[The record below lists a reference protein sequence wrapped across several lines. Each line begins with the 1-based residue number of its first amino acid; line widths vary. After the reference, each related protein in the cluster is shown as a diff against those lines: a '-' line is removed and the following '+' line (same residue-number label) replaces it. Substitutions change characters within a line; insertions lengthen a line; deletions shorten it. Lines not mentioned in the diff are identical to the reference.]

1 MQTTLRAEFC
11 ISGVSLHIGR
21 EVKIRVCPAPAGHGI
36 KFIRTDVL
44 NQNPIVEA
52 LYSSVSD
59 TKFSTKIS
67 NGDGVGVQTIEHFMA
82 ALAGTGVHNAL
93 VEIDGPELPI
103 LDGSSREFV
112 KKILL
117 VGKQSLKEPVS
128 GFKVTKEIEVR
139 EGMAWAKFAPARSLS
154 IDFCIDYSDTV
165 IGLQNLRLSMKNGAF
180 VRELCDSRTFCRDS
194 EISVLKSKG
203 LAKGGNLENAIVL
216 EPTRI
221 RNVGGLRRIDECVR
235 HKMLDA
241 MGDLSLA
248 GGPVLAAFSSNR
260 GGHTLTNKLLRAA
273 FLDTEN
279 MIPTEIRKGHATQLP
294 GFGLRDA
301 DLCNLA

>member
-1 MQTTLRAEFC
+1 M
-11 ISGVSLHIGR
+11 SGVSLHIGK
-21 EVKIRVCPAPAGHGI
+21 EVAIKVCPAPANHGI
-36 KFIRTDVL
+36 KFVRTDVS
-44 NQNPIVEA
+44 NEDPIVQA
-52 LYSSVSD
+52 VYSFVSD

-67 NGDGVGVQTIEHFMA
+67 NRDGVGVQTIEHLMA

-117 VGKQSLKEPVS
+117 VGKQSLKEPLS

-139 EGMAWAKFAPARSLS
+139 EGIAWAKFIPAKSLS

-165 IGLQNLRLSMKNGAF
+165 IGNQNLKLSMENGAF

-194 EISVLKSKG
+194 EISMLKSRG
-203 LAKGGNLENAIVL
+203 LAKGGNLHNAIVL
-216 EPTRI
+216 EPTKI
-221 RNVGGLRRIDECVR
+221 RNVGGLRRVDECVR

-260 GGHTLTNKLLRAA
+260 GGHTLTNRLLRTA
-273 FLDTEN
+273 FLDSEN
-279 MIPTEIRKGHATQLP
+279 MVPTEIRKDHVIQLP
-294 GFGLRDA
+294 GFGLRDS
-301 DLCNLA
+301 DLCNLV